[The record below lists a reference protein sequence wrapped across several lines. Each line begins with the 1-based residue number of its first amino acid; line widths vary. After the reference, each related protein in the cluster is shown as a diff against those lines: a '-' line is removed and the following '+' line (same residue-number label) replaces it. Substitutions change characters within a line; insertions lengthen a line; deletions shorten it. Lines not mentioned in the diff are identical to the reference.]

1 MNGVSGF
8 TNPEVNGTF
17 NGWCEAWSM
26 TDADGDNIWEFT
38 ALLAPGTY
46 DFKYSADNWSI
57 QENLDTTLSCVNW
70 VLDSNLAV
78 GYAANDVLE
87 VISSHI
93 TFGCSTMGSLC
104 CYCKCIRLY
113 RSNSKQL

>member
-1 MNGVSGF
+1 
-8 TNPEVNGTF
+8 
-17 NGWCEAWSM
+17 M

-93 TFGCSTMGSLC
+93 TFDVVPWEACVAIANVSGCTDPTANNYNVSATTDDGSC
-104 CYCKCIRLY
+104 MYDVTHGRFKP
-113 RSNSKQL
+113 